1 MKKKVLKQELALAR
15 QTITELGK
23 QNNALLSALSQ
34 MKSEAEQSASLLSL
48 EDLKRQAKE
57 SANLTPVWIQESSG
71 MVWAAVLDL
80 DSYGVESAI
89 YGFNLWFTAETY
101 GKDWVAWDKP
111 PMPTQIKSVA
121 FGHKQYLFGDKGAK
135 HE

>member
-1 MKKKVLKQELALAR
+1 MKKKVLKQELTLAR
-15 QTITELGK
+15 QAIAELGK

-48 EDLKRQAKE
+48 EDLKRQTQE

-71 MVWAAVLDL
+71 KVWVAVLDL
-80 DSYGVESAI
+80 NSYWVESAI

-101 GKDWVAWDKP
+101 GKDWVAWDKLP
-111 PMPTQIKSVA
+111 TPTQIKSVA
-121 FGHKQYLFGDKGAK
+121 FGDKQYLFGDKGAK